1 MTAHLGSRDRAGM
14 PTRTLLAAVAR
25 VALLGGCLLIGAVG
39 VASAAIKVKVVASHL
54 NSPKHLLVT
63 DRGVYVA
70 ESGTGGP
77 VGPKNCI
84 AGPSTE
90 APVTT
95 RFCTGRT
102 GAVIL
107 ISGHHVQV
115 VASKLASSIEQDP
128 PEAAGPSAVTVDPKG
143 RLSILYDDAQPT
155 SSGATA
161 LPSPAASVF
170 GTFQMA
176 GGRVAQIA
184 RFDAAHPQTEAT
196 LGGVPGEIA
205 YDSDPFDVVA
215 YKTGYVVA
223 DAGSNSIVFV
233 SKTGQV
239 SLIARFPTVPE
250 QVPAGV
256 FGPAPV
262 PLNAQAVPTSVAVGP
277 DGALYVGILRGVPS
291 LPGTA
296 DIYRVVPGRAPTL
309 WASGLTTV
317 TGIAFDAH
325 KRLLASEYSSGGLLA
340 PASVPGAIVRISR
353 NGKQVTKL
361 PVTGLLQ
368 PTGIAV
374 AADGAIYVSNDGD
387 SAANA
392 SKPGE
397 VLKITGA

>member
-1 MTAHLGSRDRAGM
+1 MNV
-14 PTRTLLAAVAR
+14 PIRTLLAAVAR
-25 VALLGGCLLIGAVG
+25 VGALGCCLAVG
-39 VASAAIKVKVVASHL
+39 AAGAASAAIHVSVVASHL
-54 NSPKHLLVT
+54 NSPKHLLAT
-63 DRGVYVA
+63 DRGVYVT

-77 VGPKNCI
+77 AGATNCI
-84 AGPSTE
+84 TGPSTE
-90 APVTT
+90 APGPTS
-95 RFCTGRT
+95 FCTGQT
-102 GAVIL
+102 GAVAL
-107 ISGHHVQV
+107 ISGHHVKV
-115 VASKLASSIEQDP
+115 VAAKLASSIEQNP
-128 PEAAGPSAVTVDPKG
+128 PEAAGPSAVTIDAEG

-155 SSGATA
+155 PTGATA
-161 LPSPAASVF
+161 LPSPAAPVF

-223 DAGSNSIVFV
+223 DAGSNSIVSV
-233 SKTGQV
+233 SKTGRV
-239 SLIARFPTVPE
+239 SLIARFPTFPE

-256 FGPAPV
+256 FGPTPV

-296 DIYRVVPGRAPTL
+296 DIYRVVPGHAPTI
-309 WASGLTTV
+309 WASGLTSV
-317 TGIAFDAH
+317 TAIAFDAH
-325 KRLLASEYSSGGLLA
+325 NRLLATEYSSGGLLA
-340 PASVPGAIVRISR
+340 PATVPGAIVRVSS
-353 NGKQVTKL
+353 NGKRVTRL
-361 PVTGLLQ
+361 PITGLTQ

-374 AADGAIYVSNDGD
+374 GADGAIYVSNNGD
-387 SAANA
+387 SAGNA
-392 SKPGE
+392 AKPGE

>member
-1 MTAHLGSRDRAGM
+1 M
-14 PTRTLLAAVAR
+14 PTRTLIATRSLLAEVAR
-25 VALLGGCLLIGAVG
+25 IALLGVCLAVG
-39 VASAAIKVKVVASHL
+39 VAGAASAAVKVRVVAGHL

-77 VGPKNCI
+77 VGAKNCI

-90 APVTT
+90 VPGPT

-102 GAVIL
+102 GAVVL
-107 ISGHHVQV
+107 IRGDHVTV
-115 VASKLASSIEQDP
+115 AASKLASSMEENP

-143 RLSILYDDAQPT
+143 RLSILFDDAQPT
-155 SSGATA
+155 STGATA
-161 LPSPAASVF
+161 LPAPAASVF

-184 RFDAAHPQTEAT
+184 RFDATHPQSQAT
-196 LGGVPGEIA
+196 LGGVPNEIP

-233 SKTGQV
+233 SKAGQV
-239 SLIARFPTVPE
+239 SLIARFPTFPE
-250 QVPAGV
+250 TVPAGV
-256 FGPAPV
+256 FGTSPV
-262 PLNAQAVPTSVAVGP
+262 PLDAQAVPTSVAVGS

-296 DIYRVVPGRAPTL
+296 DIFRVVPGHAPTI

-317 TGIAFDAH
+317 TGLAFDPH
-325 KRLLASEYSSGGLLA
+325 HRLLATEYSSGGLLG
-340 PASVPGAIVRISR
+340 PATAPGAIVRISA
-353 NGKQVTKL
+353 NGKHITQL
-361 PVTGLLQ
+361 PVARLFQ

-374 AADGAIYVSNDGD
+374 GADGTIYVSNNGD

-392 SKPGE
+392 AKPGE